1 MRTLPTPA
9 LVLAALLVPATL
21 LRADDRADA
30 LAIVD
35 DAIKAH
41 GGADALAK
49 AQAFTRKGTGS
60 VKPFDKEM
68 PLTEELTVSL
78 PDRMRLSSE
87 IDKTAR
93 IVIVLNGD
101 KAWQSTGGPAS
112 EIAALRLKEVTD
124 EASVLWLATLT
135 PLKKD
140 SFTLKPLP
148 EKKVNDKP
156 AIGISVSAKGR
167 PDVKMY
173 FDKGSHLLVKIE
185 REAQQGGV
193 KVDKEYLYDDYKD
206 VDGVKLPG
214 RLTESVN
221 GKKFS
226 EVTAASYKLHKP
238 DDATFGKP

>member
-1 MRTLPTPA
+1 MRPLPGLA
-9 LVLAALLVPATL
+9 LVLLVLFVPMPV
-21 LRADDRADA
+21 LRADDHADA

-41 GGADALAK
+41 GGVDALAK
-49 AQAFTRKGTGS
+49 AQAYTRKGTGN

-68 PLTEELTVSL
+68 SLTEELTVSL

-87 IDKTAR
+87 IDKTAH
-93 IVIVLNGD
+93 VLVVLNGD
-101 KAWQSTGGPAS
+101 KGWQSTGGPAS
-112 EIAALRLKEVTD
+112 EVGAIRLKEVAD

-140 SFTLKPLP
+140 IFILKPLS

-156 AIGISVSAKGR
+156 AVGISVSAKSR
-167 PDVKMY
+167 PEVRMY

-185 REAQQGGV
+185 REALQGGK
-193 KVDKEYLYDDYKD
+193 KVDKEYQYGDYKE

-214 RLTESVN
+214 RLTELMN
-221 GKKFS
+221 GNKFS
-226 EVTAASYKLHKP
+226 EITVTSYKLHKP
-238 DDATFGKP
+238 DDATFSKP